1 MLQNMQALSN
11 LSFPRADVC
20 LLGVLSYTC
29 AGKATRLCLSR
40 QFMINVCECTCL
52 IAKCSCISTATTLF
66 INCFPSGVMQ
76 FCSMR

>member
-1 MLQNMQALSN
+1 MLQNVQALSSS
-11 LSFPRADVC
+11 SFPRADVC

-29 AGKATRLCLSR
+29 AGEATRLCLSR
-40 QFMINVCECTCL
+40 QYTISVCEGTCL

-76 FCSMR
+76 FCSMQ